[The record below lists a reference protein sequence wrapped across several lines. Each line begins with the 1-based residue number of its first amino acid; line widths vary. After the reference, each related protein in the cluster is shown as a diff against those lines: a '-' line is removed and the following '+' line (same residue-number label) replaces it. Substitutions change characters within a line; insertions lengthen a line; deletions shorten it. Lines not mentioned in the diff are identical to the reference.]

1 MIFFAGRIER
11 DAAFLQIG
19 VLAQVRGQRRT
30 VTADDVGVGRLPRL
44 HTVEEV
50 ADVLLF
56 ERLGVLALDR
66 RGRSRSALGH
76 LLVSVTTTVNVEPAI
91 GAHQFQRR
99 AARAGNQRGV
109 KRGDPFVGIFELD
122 ADRVR
127 RGAPV
132 VVGVYAAPC
141 RRRYR

>member
-1 MIFFAGRIER
+1 
-11 DAAFLQIG
+11 
-19 VLAQVRGQRRT
+19 QRRT
-30 VTADDVGVGRLPRL
+30 VTADDVGIRRLPRL
-44 HTVEEV
+44 HAIQEV

-56 ERLGVLALDR
+56 ERFVVLTVDR
-66 RGRSRSALGH
+66 RRRSGSALRRLIIG
-76 LLVSVTTTVNVEPAI
+76 VTGTVNVEPPL
-91 GAHQFQRR
+91 GSHQFQRR
-99 AARAGNQRGV
+99 AARAGNQRGG

-132 VVGVYAAPC
+132 VVGVYAARR